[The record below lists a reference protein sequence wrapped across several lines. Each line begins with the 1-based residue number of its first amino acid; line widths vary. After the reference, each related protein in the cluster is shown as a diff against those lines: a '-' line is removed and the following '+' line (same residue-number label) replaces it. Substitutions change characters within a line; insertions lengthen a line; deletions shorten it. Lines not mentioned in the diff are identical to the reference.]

1 MDKKLI
7 LDRLE
12 MLTTLCEETETK
24 FIPNNHLFNQHMIS
38 TQEMIRQIRE
48 LQTGRQN
55 IDNDSERDLL
65 INVMKE
71 SNKIWRIRNKVKKG
85 EWDGAE
91 HTVMIEEIEDYL
103 VRGQKINA
111 IKCYRTEMKTRFD
124 EQVGL
129 RESKDYIDEVH
140 KDMKRRGMCK

>member
-1 MDKKLI
+1 
-7 LDRLE
+7 
-12 MLTTLCEETETK
+12 
-24 FIPNNHLFNQHMIS
+24 
-38 TQEMIRQIRE
+38 
-48 LQTGRQN
+48 
-55 IDNDSERDLL
+55 
-65 INVMKE
+65 
-71 SNKIWRIRNKVKKG
+71 
-85 EWDGAE
+85 
-91 HTVMIEEIEDYL
+91 MIEEIEDYL